1 MRKFPCLAN
10 NYSRSPQVNVASAN
24 IVFAKDILQSITAAY
39 TKCEESLL
47 ENCRQKKLRE
57 KNFKCNVITNEI
69 DEFKRKKLR
78 GDDLINA
85 EVKNDTKL
93 LVGSGNLKKWTGEK
107 ANEIWE
113 PKKWFKA

>member
-69 DEFKRKKLR
+69 DEFKRKKLL

-93 LVGSGNLKKWTGEK
+93 LVGSGNLKK
-107 ANEIWE
+107 
-113 PKKWFKA
+113 